1 MLGLINSP
9 KWLNDKGIYNVKL
22 IIHSL
27 SKKSPKGKSTILIVY
42 VNDIIL
48 TRDFVEEMRRLT
60 RFLAKEFMIKDL
72 GNFKYFL
79 GMEVAQSQKGILI
92 S

>member
-1 MLGLINSP
+1 MLGSINSP

-27 SKKSPKGKSTILIVY
+27 SKKSTILIVY

-48 TRDFVEEMRRLT
+48 TRDFVEEMSRLT
-60 RFLAKEFMIKDL
+60 RLLAKEFMIKDL

-79 GMEVAQSQKGILI
+79 GMEVAQSQKGILV